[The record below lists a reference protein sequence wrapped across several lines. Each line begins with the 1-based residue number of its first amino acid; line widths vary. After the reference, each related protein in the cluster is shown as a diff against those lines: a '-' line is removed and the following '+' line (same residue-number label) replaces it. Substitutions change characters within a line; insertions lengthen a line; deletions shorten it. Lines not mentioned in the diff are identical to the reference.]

1 MKLPTGLRRTI
12 SHALA
17 TFLGVMLGFSSLAA
31 VNAQNLPT
39 AAADLARIPPE
50 MTAESFVA
58 KAVARTGAAVVRID
72 TEAIIT
78 RPNSPFFDDPFFQ
91 EFFGD
96 QFRLPTQ
103 QLSLIHI

>member
-1 MKLPTGLRRTI
+1 
-12 SHALA
+12 
-17 TFLGVMLGFSSLAA
+17 MLGFSSLAA

-96 QFRLPTQ
+96 QFRLPPNSEWLARDRVL
-103 QLSLIHI
+103 LSMAVV

>member
-1 MKLPTGLRRTI
+1 MLKICPALPPI
-12 SHALA
+12 WP
-17 TFLGVMLGFSSLAA
+17 V
-31 VNAQNLPT
+31 
-39 AAADLARIPPE
+39 IPPE

-91 EFFGD
+91 EFFGE
-96 QFRLPTQ
+96 QFRVPTQ
-103 QLSLIHI
+103 QRVAWPGIGFYYRWQWLNLN